1 ITKHLNLVFVCA
13 CLRTLPHIFCI
24 LAHVRS
30 CASRLYLSASVV
42 CKHDLFANIC
52 VCELSKYCFSYVTH
66 LSVLVLARVCMLPHV

>member
-13 CLRTLPHIFCI
+13 CLHTLPHIFCI

-52 VCELSKYCFSYVTH
+52 LSKYCFSYVTH
-66 LSVLVLARVCMLPHV
+66 LSVLVLARVCMLLHV